1 MIEKVLNKIF
11 LTENVFVLEISKSFK
26 QNIFPGQFGSI
37 KTDLK
42 DKILR
47 RPFTIVNDGKSSL
60 TFLIKIV
67 GSSTENISQ
76 LKKGEYVDILYPLGK
91 GFDRDIDYM
100 RTLFVG
106 GGIGLAALIPF
117 LKGKKYYK
125 LIFGDREGE
134 YKNVLKYFSL
144 KGLYC
149 SEKKSKVKGYPT
161 DFLDHYDFDMIIG
174 CGPKEMLKS
183 IKKYCIKNEKRF
195 YAIYEEVMGCGVGLC
210 NGCAVKMED
219 GDFVKLCT
227 EGPILDGN
235 RIFYG

>member
-1 MIEKVLNKIF
+1 MEKIF
-11 LTENVFVLEISKSFK
+11 LTENVFLLKISKSFK
-26 QNIFPGQFGSI
+26 EEISPGQFGSI

-47 RPFTIVNDGKSSL
+47 RPFTIVKNGKSSL

-76 LKKGEYVDILYPLGK
+76 LKKGDHVDILYPLGK
-91 GFDRDIDYM
+91 GFDKDIDY
-100 RTLFVG
+100 RTTLFVG

-117 LKGKKYYK
+117 LKGKNYK
-125 LIFGDREGE
+125 LIFGDKEGE

-149 SEKKSKVKGYPT
+149 SEKNSKIKGYPT
-161 DFLDHYDFDMIIG
+161 DFLDRYDFDTIIG
-174 CGPKEMLKS
+174 CGPKEMLKT
-183 IKKYCIKNEKRF
+183 IKKYCFENKKNF
-195 YAIYEEVMGCGVGLC
+195 YAIYEEIMGCGVGLC

-219 GDFVKLCT
+219 GDYVKLCT

-235 RIFYG
+235 RIVYD